1 MFKKKK
7 EEYEYFK
14 AFEEISL
21 LVIQSAELLSS
32 ILKDYQ
38 LETLESKL
46 AEMHE
51 IEHTADEKKH
61 HMMRYLYQDF
71 LPPIERDD
79 IIELAHAL
87 DTTLDMVEDVLIRMD
102 MYQIE
107 KVQPEMLEFMGLV
120 EQAAHKLHEIMK
132 NLRNFKKSNL
142 SLKAT
147 VEMNNIEEQG
157 DVLYHRA
164 IKKLHMGKGDLL
176 EIFAYSKIYDT
187 FEKSCD
193 AFEEVADIVEAVI
206 LKNS

>member
-176 EIFAYSKIYDT
+176 ESFAYSKIYDT